1 MAQPQQAAG
10 HKLLRIALIQGSKIT
25 EDRTLKKRASVSVGQ
40 NATNTF
46 VVPVSNLPPS
56 FTLLEI
62 VNDQYSLVFTS
73 AMDGKVWVNGQDL
86 ALADIISRGLAKQR
100 NKDSY
105 VLPITDASKGR
116 VVLGE
121 VSLMFQ
127 FVAPP
132 PVAPKP
138 QLPVEV
144 KGSLLKQV
152 DQFFFLVLAASL
164 FVHFSGATFI
174 ACQPVP
180 EERELTLDELPDRFV
195 KAMMPVEVKP
205 PPQQETSDKG
215 NEKKDEPKEDKKDAV
230 ADKKGEKPP
239 TNASQ
244 QKAELQ
250 AKVAK
255 SGLLKVIGSAAG
267 GAGAFED
274 VLGGS
279 SGVGDVASALS
290 GASGVGVATAD
301 SLAAGGPKG
310 GTAGSAAGIGDLG
323 TTGGGNVALAEKGT
337 ATVKGGVKMETPD
350 VESSDVDRE
359 KLAAYVRARK
369 GAIQQCYEKELKRN
383 PSLKG
388 KVVVRFSITP
398 AGRTSD
404 IDIEEN
410 TLGNEAVASCIKTT
424 IRGWVFPFKPDSE
437 VPVAY
442 PFVFAP
448 AS

>member
-1 MAQPQQAAG
+1 
-10 HKLLRIALIQGSKIT
+10 
-25 EDRTLKKRASVSVGQ
+25 VSVGQ
-40 NATNTF
+40 NATNTI

-56 FTLLEI
+56 FTLFEV
-62 VNDQYSLVFTS
+62 VNDQYSLVFTKT
-73 AMDGKVWVNGQDL
+73 MEGKVSVNGQEIP
-86 ALADIISRGLAKQR
+86 LADAIARGVAKPR
-100 NKDSY
+100 GDKFVIALS
-105 VLPITDASKGR
+105 DASKGR
-116 VVLGE
+116 VALGE
-121 VSLMFQ
+121 VSLLFQ

-132 PVAPKP
+132 PEPPKAE
-138 QLPVEV
+138 LPLEV
-144 KGSLLKQV
+144 RGSIFKQI
-152 DQFFFLVLAASL
+152 DQFFFIVLAASL
-164 FVHFSGATFI
+164 FIHFSGATFI
-174 ACQPVP
+174 ACQPPVL
-180 EERELTLDELPDRFV
+180 ERELTLDELPDRFV

-205 PPQQETSDKG
+205 PPKTEVADKG
-215 NEKKDEPKEDKKDAV
+215 NDEKKEEKKEV
-230 ADKKGEKPP
+230 AEKKGEKTP
-239 TNASQ
+239 TSNADK
-244 QKAELQ
+244 KAALQ
-250 AKVAK
+250 AKVAR
-255 SGLLKVIGSAAG
+255 SGLLKVIGSAG

-301 SLAAGGPKG
+301 AIAGGPKG
-310 GTAGSAAGIGDLG
+310 GAAGSAAGIGDLG
-323 TTGGGNVALAEKGT
+323 TSGGGNVALAEKGA
-337 ATVKGGVKMETPD
+337 ATVRGGVSMQAPE
-350 VESSDVDRE
+350 VESSEVDRE
-359 KLAAYVRARK
+359 KLAAYVRSRK

-388 KVVVRFSITP
+388 KVVVRFNITP

>member
-1 MAQPQQAAG
+1 VCSSD
-10 HKLLRIALIQGSKIT
+10 LIARGVAKPRGK
-25 EDRTLKKRASVSVGQ
+25 D
-40 NATNTF
+40 TF
-46 VVPVSNLPPS
+46 VVPLN
-56 FTLLEI
+56 
-62 VNDQYSLVFTS
+62 
-73 AMDGKVWVNGQDL
+73 
-86 ALADIISRGLAKQR
+86 
-100 NKDSY
+100 
-105 VLPITDASKGR
+105 DASKGR
-116 VVLGE
+116 VALGE
-121 VSLMFQ
+121 VSLLFQ

-132 PVAPKP
+132 PEP
-138 QLPVEV
+138 QRAELPLEV
-144 KGSLLKQV
+144 RGSVFKQI
-152 DQFFFLVLAASL
+152 DQFFLLVLATSMVL
-164 FVHFSGATFI
+164 HFSGATFV
-174 ACQPVP
+174 ACQPKL

-205 PPQQETSDKG
+205 QPKTEVADNSPSKE
-215 NEKKDEPKEDKKDAV
+215 EKKEEKTAEAAEKKGDKAPTSN
-230 ADKKGEKPP
+230 ADKK
-239 TNASQ
+239 A
-244 QKAELQ
+244 ALQ

-255 SGLLKVIGSAAG
+255 SGLLKVIGSAG
-267 GAGAFED
+267 GGGAFED

-290 GASGVGVATAD
+290 GASGVGVATSDA
-301 SLAAGGPKG
+301 LAAGGPKG

-323 TTGGGNVALAEKGT
+323 TSGGGNVALAEKGA
-337 ATVKGGVKMETPD
+337 ATVRGGVSMQAPE

-359 KLAAYVRARK
+359 KLAAYVRSRK

-388 KVVVRFSITP
+388 KVVVRFNITP

>member
-1 MAQPQQAAG
+1 MAQPQIVTG
-10 HKLLRIALIQGSKIT
+10 RKLLRIALIQGSKIT
-25 EDRTLKKRASVSVGQ
+25 EDRTLKRRASVSVGQ
-40 NATNTF
+40 NATNTI

-56 FTLLEI
+56 FTLFEV
-62 VNDQYSLVFTS
+62 VNDQYSLVFSNT
-73 AMDGKVWVNGQDL
+73 MEGKISVAGAQDIPL
-86 ALADIISRGLAKQR
+86 SEAISRGVAKAR
-100 NKDSY
+100 GDKY
-105 VLPITDASKGR
+105 VIALTDQSKGR
-116 VVLGE
+116 VALGE
-121 VSLMFQ
+121 VSLLFQ

-132 PVAPKP
+132 PEPPRAD
-138 QLPVEV
+138 LPLEV
-144 KGSLLKQV
+144 RGSLLKQV
-152 DQFFFLVLAASL
+152 DQFFFLILAASL
-164 FVHFSGATFI
+164 FIHFSGATFI
-174 ACQPVP
+174 ACQPPV

-205 PPQQETSDKG
+205 PPKTEVADKG
-215 NEKKDEPKEDKKDAV
+215 KEEDKKEDKKEV
-230 ADKKGEKPP
+230 ADKKADKPV
-239 TNASQ
+239 TSADK
-244 QKAELQ
+244 KAALQ

-255 SGLLKVIGSAAG
+255 SGLLKVIGSAG

-279 SGVGDVASALS
+279 NGVGDVASALS

-301 SLAAGGPKG
+301 ALAGGPKG
-310 GTAGSAAGIGDLG
+310 GAAGNAAGIGDLG
-323 TTGGGNVALAEKGT
+323 TSGGGNVALAEKGN
-337 ATVKGGVKMETPD
+337 ATVRGGVSMQAPE

-359 KLAAYVRARK
+359 KLAAYVRSRK

-388 KVVVRFSITP
+388 KVVVRFNITP